1 MSETVAR
8 ADEVRDDHRVRPV
21 PWVKVTMNRTS
32 FGKIVPLS
40 IAMQCLGAG
49 AVRHVL
55 HIANRVRLPREQFP
69 KQRFSP
75 G

>member
-55 HIANRVRLPREQFP
+55 LRSSCCADPTKETT
-69 KQRFSP
+69 S
-75 G
+75 